1 MQPTRSPLRYFV
13 IACSAVGIV
22 AGAQGCGSADSSTFD
37 TANPDGGGVFGDGGT
52 VPSFGDGGVTNGG
65 DGSTTGGPCVN
76 LQCQQVA
83 CPAGQKTT
91 VTGTVM
97 DPAGKNPLY
106 NVAVYV
112 PNSKPSAFTDSASC
126 DTCAALYTGNPIA
139 SALTGADGKFTL
151 ENVPVGT
158 NIPLVIQIGKWRRQV
173 TIPSVAQCTN
183 TAITDANAIRLP
195 RNRTEGD
202 IPKIAVST
210 GGADTLECLFRRIG
224 VDASEFTSGTGPE
237 RIHIY
242 RGQGGGKAGAPEMIG
257 GSPAS
262 EASLWKDKASLMTYD
277 IVTLSCEGDEY
288 GDGSDYPDGT
298 SSGTPATKPPAALK
312 AMKDYADSGGR
323 IFASH
328 FHYYWLSSGPAPFP
342 STATW
347 TRGSNTIGTGSIDG
361 KIDQSFPKG
370 VAFAQ
375 WLKNVNALKANGNLP
390 IVDAKHN
397 ADVNIAV
404 NKGVQPWI
412 TNADTKNAAT
422 EYFTFNTPMGAAAD
436 AQCGRVVYSDLHVG
450 GASNDYS
457 NAATVPAG
465 CSTGNLSPQEKA
477 LEFMLFDLSSCVT
490 PDSAP
495 PQPPP
500 SGGPR

>member
-1 MQPTRSPLRYFV
+1 
-13 IACSAVGIV
+13 
-22 AGAQGCGSADSSTFD
+22 
-37 TANPDGGGVFGDGGT
+37 
-52 VPSFGDGGVTNGG
+52 
-65 DGSTTGGPCVN
+65 
-76 LQCQQVA
+76 VA

-91 VTGTVM
+91 VTGTIM

-195 RNRTEGD
+195 KNRAEGD
-202 IPKIAVST
+202 IPKIAIST
-210 GGADTLECLFRRIG
+210 GGADTMECLLHRMGI
-224 VDASEFTSGTGPE
+224 DDTEFTSGAGAE

-242 RGQGGGKAGAPEMIG
+242 KGQGGHEASG

-262 EASLWKDKASLMTYD
+262 ETGLWKDKASLMAYD
-277 IVTLSCEGDEY
+277 LVVLSCEGDEY
-288 GDGSDYPDGT
+288 GDGLTNYPDGK
-298 SSGTPATKPPAALK
+298 SSGTPGTKPPAALQ

-328 FHYYWLSSGPAPFP
+328 FHYYWFSAGPAPFP
-342 STATW
+342 QTATW
-347 TRGSNTIGTGSIDG
+347 TRASNNLGNISGAIDT
-361 KIDQSFPKG
+361 SFPKG
-370 VAFAQ
+370 VAFNQ
-375 WLKNVNALKANGNLP
+375 WLKNVGALTGTTLP
-390 IVDAKHN
+390 IVQARHN
-397 ADVNIAV
+397 ADVNPAV
-404 NKGVQPWI
+404 NKGSQPWI
-412 TNADTKNAAT
+412 TNADKATPAT
-422 EYFTFNTPMGAAAD
+422 EYFTFNTPLAAPVD

-450 GASNDYS
+450 AASGDFGKNKPT
-457 NAATVPAG
+457 TVPTG
-465 CSTGNLSPQEKA
+465 CSSADLSPQEKA